1 MLLHRVLTAVVLLPL
16 LVAAI
21 WYLPPGALYLLFCA
35 IGGLMAWEW
44 TALMP
49 LKGAARA
56 VYCLLTL
63 ALLAAAWTQRWTMPW
78 LAVLAGLWWLAAI
91 ALVRGFP
98 ANLERRP
105 PSLPL
110 MAALGWLMFVSCL
123 LSILQLHQAPAGPL
137 RVLFLFFLIFAADT
151 GAYFV
156 GRSLGRR
163 KLAPRVSPGKSIE
176 GAVGGLSA
184 SGLLAWF
191 AGPAVFAVEGGQRW
205 ALLLVCVIVAAFSI
219 VGDLVESLFKRRAGV
234 KDSGAILPGHGGI
247 LDRVDSLL
255 AAAPLLVLG
264 LWVIG
269 L

>member
-21 WYLPPGALYLLFCA
+21 WYLPPPALYVVFCA
-35 IGGLMAWEW
+35 IGVLMAWEW

-49 LKGAARA
+49 LAGAARTA
-56 VYCLLTL
+56 YCGLTL
-63 ALLAAAWTQRWTMPW
+63 VLLACAWTQRWAMPW
-78 LAVLAGLWWLAAI
+78 LAVLAGLWWLAAVP
-91 ALVRGFP
+91 LLRGFP

-105 PSLPL
+105 PSLAV
-110 MAALGWLMFVSCL
+110 MAVLGWLMFVSCL
-123 LSILQLHQAPAGPL
+123 LSILQLHQAPAGAQ

-156 GRSLGRR
+156 GRSIGRR
-163 KLAPRVSPGKSIE
+163 KLAPQVSPGKSIE
-176 GAVGGLSA
+176 GAIGGLGASA
-184 SGLLAWF
+184 LLAWF

-205 ALLLVCVIVAAFSI
+205 GLLLVCVVVAAFSI
-219 VGDLVESLFKRRAGV
+219 VGDLIESLFKRRVGV
-234 KDSGAILPGHGGI
+234 KDSGTLLPGHGGI

-255 AAAPLLVLG
+255 AAAPLLTLG
-264 LWVIG
+264 LWMIG